1 MAETKTAG
9 QKLKDEL
16 LMNDKNGWEELS
28 EKEKKEILS
37 FNDGYINFLNKGKT
51 ERECVKEAKEIA
63 EANGFKEISKVKKL
77 KAGDKVYEI
86 NRGKNIVL
94 AVIGEE
100 PIENGMK
107 VNNSPKAQE
116 EKIVENLKYSEF
128 SMDSKNGESNFRV
141 RVTNVGKEKTEE
153 QYVKVTCLD
162 VNGKLIGEIY
172 LLVSELKPGES
183 ISATANI
190 ADDYRNLY
198 DYEISK

>member
-1 MAETKTAG
+1 MKG
-9 QKLKDEL
+9 
-16 LMNDKNGWEELS
+16 
-28 EKEKKEILS
+28 KKIILCIICLVAILS
-37 FNDGYINFLNKGKT
+37 IIIAFGVSQKDKDKANKENQNNMQIELQEGSKID
-51 ERECVKEAKEIA
+51 VKNLENAK
-63 EANGFKEISKVKKL
+63 
-77 KAGDKVYEI
+77 
-86 NRGKNIVL
+86 
-94 AVIGEE
+94 
-100 PIENGMK
+100 IENGMK

-162 VNGKLIGEIY
+162 VNGNSIGEIY

-190 ADDYRNLY
+190 ADDYINLY